1 MRTRIKGG
9 RIVNEGRT
17 FEGAIVIEDER
28 IVDVIDGKDIPQ
40 ESSFTSVVDAKGC
53 YVLPGIIDTHVHFLF
68 AKLVVLQDNG
78 KLSPFPVVLPS
89 T

>member
-1 MRTRIKGG
+1 MVMRTLIKGG

-17 FEGAIVIEDER
+17 FEGAIVIENER

-53 YVLPGIIDTHVHFLF
+53 YVLPGSR
-68 AKLVVLQDNG
+68 K
-78 KLSPFPVVLPS
+78 
-89 T
+89 